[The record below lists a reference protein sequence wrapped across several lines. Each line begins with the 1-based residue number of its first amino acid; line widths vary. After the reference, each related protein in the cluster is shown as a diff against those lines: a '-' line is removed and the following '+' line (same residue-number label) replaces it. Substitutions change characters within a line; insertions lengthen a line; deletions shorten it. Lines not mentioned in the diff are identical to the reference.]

1 MKYIPGNETLCLCF
15 QNVSWFGFEMYL
27 YHSRVLFRSI
37 TIYERII
44 FQEGNANQNLV
55 RKQLRIQI
63 SMRIIIERRDE
74 LQGREIVFR
83 TGGDR

>member
-1 MKYIPGNETLCLCF
+1 MD
-15 QNVSWFGFEMYL
+15 L

-63 SMRIIIERRDE
+63 SMWIIIERRDE
-74 LQGREIVFR
+74 LQGREIVIR